1 MTTAATHATATLHT
15 TLGPEARRAIIYLFY
30 DRDGV
35 VDDYVP
41 YKLERLRAH
50 AEYILV
56 VVNGQLD
63 ASQAS
68 KLEAVADTVLQRE
81 NSGMDV
87 GGYRAALHELG
98 ERVSTFDELILMN
111 YTWFGPVGNFDAVF
125 ERMDARP
132 VHFWGMTVHGEENPN
147 PITGTGV
154 MRAHLQ
160 SHWIAV
166 RAPLLQSDH
175 WREYWAT
182 MPEISSYRGS
192 ILNHESR
199 FTGHFADLGYAWEAA
214 FPPESYPGTS
224 HPAFESA
231 VQLLRDGCPVLKRR
245 PFFHDPL
252 YLDRHAIIGRWLID
266 EASQRGYPV
275 DLIWPNVVRAAA
287 PKVLNTNASML
298 EVLPHVDVSYDASA
312 PLRIVAVVHV
322 FYVDLTDELLDR
334 LDLLPQAYDLVITT
348 TDEPKA
354 AEIRQMLA
362 NRSNTKATRT
372 EVRVLPSNRGRDLS
386 AFFVACHDV
395 ITSRDYDLVIKIHSK
410 KTVQQGAAAGEF
422 FKRQQLENLLASEGY
437 AANILGLFQR
447 EPGLGVVFAPTVHI
461 GYPTLGGA
469 WFGNREPA
477 RALLD
482 AAGVHVPLDDRS
494 PLAPM
499 GAMWIARPA
508 AMARIATEL
517 DYEDYLPES
526 EHRDGSL
533 AHVQERVIAYGA
545 AQDGFHT
552 RTVANPEYIAIS
564 HTFLEYK
571 YDQIMAPIQGYAIDA
586 RHDVHDLVGAGRL
599 LTTPRFRPV
608 LSYYIR
614 RHHPGVAQALLA
626 PYTGVRDI
634 VRRLRALVRRPQRGS
649 TTP

>member
-1 MTTAATHATATLHT
+1 MTPVPSSATAAAPSA
-15 TLGPEARRAIIYLFY
+15 LGPDARRAIIYLFY
-30 DRDGV
+30 DRDGI
-35 VDDYVP
+35 VDDYIP
-41 YKLERLRAH
+41 YKLTRLRAH
-50 AEYILV
+50 ADHILV

-63 ASQAS
+63 AAQAA
-68 KLEAVADTVLQRE
+68 KLNAVADTVLQRE
-81 NSGMDV
+81 NTGMDV
-87 GGYRAALHELG
+87 GGYRAALDELG
-98 ERVSTFDELILMN
+98 ERISEFDELLLMN
-111 YTWFGPVGNFDAVF
+111 YTFFGPVGSFDDVFSRMNERAV
-125 ERMDARP
+125 D
-132 VHFWGMTVHGEENPN
+132 FWGMTVHGEENPN
-147 PITGTGV
+147 PITGEGI

-166 RAPLLQSDH
+166 RSRVLRSDD
-175 WREYWAT
+175 WRDYWAS
-182 MPEISSYRGS
+182 MPEITSYRGS

-199 FTGHFADLGYAWEAA
+199 FTGHFADLGYTWEAA
-214 FPPESYPGTS
+214 FPPENYPGTS
-224 HPAFESA
+224 HAAFESA
-231 VQLLRDGCPVLKRR
+231 LQLLRDGCPVLKRR

-266 EASQRGYPV
+266 EAAERGYPV

-298 EVLPHVDVSYDASA
+298 EVLPHVDVSYDAA
-312 PLRIVAVVHV
+312 HPLRLVAVVHV
-322 FYVDLTDELLDR
+322 YYVDLTEELLDR
-334 LDLLPQAYDLVITT
+334 LDLLPQSYDLVITT
-348 TDEPKA
+348 TDDDKA
-354 AEIRQMLA
+354 AEIRRVLA
-362 NRSNTKATRT
+362 ARATTKTART

-386 AFFVACHDV
+386 AFFVACHDI
-395 ITSRDYDLVIKIHSK
+395 ITSDDYDLVIKIHSK

-447 EPGLGVVFAPTVHI
+447 EPGLGVVFAPTVHV

-469 WFGNREPA
+469 WFGNKEPA

-517 DYEDYLPES
+517 DYDDYLPES

-599 LTTPRFRPV
+599 LATPRFRPV
-608 LSYYIR
+608 VSYYIR
-614 RHHPGVAQALLA
+614 RHHPRLAQALLA
-626 PYTGVRDI
+626 PYTGARGI
-634 VRRLRALVRRPQRGS
+634 VRRLRALVRRPQTGS